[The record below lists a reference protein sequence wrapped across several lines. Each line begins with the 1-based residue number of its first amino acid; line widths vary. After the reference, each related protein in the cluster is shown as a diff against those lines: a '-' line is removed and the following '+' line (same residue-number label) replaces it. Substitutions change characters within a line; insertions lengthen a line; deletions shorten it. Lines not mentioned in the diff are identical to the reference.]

1 MAAVAMTMAQW
12 MVVVLAIY
20 LLILR
25 VVLGM
30 EGRRTFGGGAAI

>member
-1 MAAVAMTMAQW
+1 

-30 EGRRTFGGGAAI
+30 EGRRMFGGCAAI